1 MTEETDMPNIPKISE
16 AEWEV
21 MKILWEKSP
30 LTANE
35 VVDQLSNET
44 NWNPRTVKTLLNR
57 LINKNAL
64 GFDQEGRQYLYY
76 PLVSK
81 EEYARSE
88 RKTLLNK
95 VYSGALKPLLAAFI
109 QEENLS
115 PKEIAELKQILEKKG
130 E

>member
-1 MTEETDMPNIPKISE
+1 MPNIPKISE
-16 AEWEV
+16 AEWQV

-35 VVDQLSNET
+35 IVDQLSNDT

-64 GFDQEGRQYLYY
+64 GFDQEGRQYFYY

-81 EEYARSE
+81 EDCARSE
-88 RKTLLNK
+88 RETLLNK

-115 PKEIAELKQILEKKG
+115 PKEIDELKQILENKG
-130 E
+130 KSK